1 MKGSR
6 FTSAL
11 LVVATLGITALSLH
25 TSEAGQDE
33 QNPKLFAETGT
44 GTPASR
50 LREATRRQGL
60 RPAPR
65 GGKGSLGVSSVA
77 SAAAFGAANN
87 FSIFNGKYTHYTAT
101 VMQPVGSLLFVLVG
115 FLFNGGEGSGC
126 FAQFSGAF
134 SSVCCRKIPL
144 SCTST

>member
-1 MKGSR
+1 MMKGSR

-33 QNPKLFAETGT
+33 QNPNLFAETGT

-50 LREATRRQGL
+50 LREATRRQGP

-87 FSIFNGKYTHYTAT
+87 FSIFNGKIIHTIP
-101 VMQPVGSLLFVLVG
+101 QP
-115 FLFNGGEGSGC
+115 
-126 FAQFSGAF
+126 
-134 SSVCCRKIPL
+134 
-144 SCTST
+144 